1 MQTLLQDIHQ
11 AWRSLTRSRAV
22 AVTAVLVLAL
32 GSGATTAVVSLLDEL
47 RLRPLALPRADQL
60 HFLQMNEGD
69 HANVS
74 FSWPEF
80 NDLRAATPTGSGL
93 AAFSSLN
100 TVIAGGGDARHVWGE
115 QVSGDYFRV
124 LGVRATLGRG
134 LVPADDLS
142 GAARVLVLSHAA
154 WRRAFGGD
162 PAVLGRTLRLNRV
175 DYTVVGVAE
184 RGFTGLT
191 RG

>member
-1 MQTLLQDIHQ
+1 VRLTGSLLQDIHQ

-32 GSGATTAVVSLLDEL
+32 GSGATAAVISLLDEL

-69 HANVS
+69 HPNVS

-80 NDLRAATPTGSGL
+80 NDLRAATPAGAAL

-100 TVIAGGGDARHVWGE
+100 VVLAGSGE
-115 QVSGDYFRV
+115 
-124 LGVRATLGRG
+124 T
-134 LVPADDLS
+134 P
-142 GAARVLVLSHAA
+142 
-154 WRRAFGGD
+154 
-162 PAVLGRTLRLNRV
+162 
-175 DYTVVGVAE
+175 
-184 RGFTGLT
+184 T
-191 RG
+191 RGASG